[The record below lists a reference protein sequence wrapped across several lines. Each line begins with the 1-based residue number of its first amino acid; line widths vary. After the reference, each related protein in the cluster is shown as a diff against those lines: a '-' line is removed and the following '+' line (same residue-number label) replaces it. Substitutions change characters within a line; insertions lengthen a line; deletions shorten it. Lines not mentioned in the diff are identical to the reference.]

1 MTREI
6 ILNYPDEEDYD
17 GEEEVEK
24 LENVY
29 QRDWEASTL
38 YW

>member
-6 ILNYPDEEDYD
+6 VLNYPDEDYD
-17 GEEEVEK
+17 GEEEVEE
-24 LENVY
+24 LEDVY
-29 QRDWEASTL
+29 QRVWEASTL

>member
-6 ILNYPDEEDYD
+6 VLNYPDEDYD
-17 GEEEVEK
+17 GEEEIEE
-24 LENVY
+24 LEDVY

-38 YW
+38 CW

>member
-1 MTREI
+1 MKDI
-6 ILNYPDEEDYD
+6 IIKDPDGDPGFD
-17 GEEEVEK
+17 GEEETEDIDDVH
-24 LENVY
+24 

>member
-6 ILNYPDEEDYD
+6 VLNYPNEDYD
-17 GEEEVEK
+17 GEEETEDIEVA
-24 LENVY
+24 Y